1 MAIMALDHN
10 VMSLRSWPHGT
21 ALDGERSAVDVTEWN
36 SRFAFCLRLAT
47 HACAPGFA
55 FLLGVGVVYFGRS
68 RARLGWGTGRMAGHF
83 FVRAGVL
90 TGITVGLGVL
100 VSVGRVW
107 FLNIVLFALA
117 VDYLAAGWLWMVLG
131 GVERRVALG
140 LLKTGSTLREE
151 DDPEEPLL
159 GSRRE
164 EGDIAPDRAIMR
176 AADVAWHVQNAV
188 LLGLAVV
195 AIWWNVWLSPTGG
208 WCGVP
213 PSWEPPAT
221 VWFRIWFYSVQTPRI
236 ISEFPP
242 LAWLSFALLGLL
254 YGRVVLARQWSARAI
269 NLGTAVAGLGFLLAF
284 ILTRV
289 LRIGNLSEGCLH
301 MPEHTQNPSA
311 NPYLASVP
319 SFFYLVKYP
328 PDVAFWS
335 FTMAV
340 NLIAL
345 ALLGTVPARV
355 ATSVFR
361 VLLVYGTSALFFYL
375 AHIFLL
381 QLLGAGWIAVMGHPV
396 GFQDP
401 FTGREAI
408 GVDKIWTFVANW
420 ALALAIL
427 YPVCRWYGEFK
438 RTKGPDSLWRFF

>member
-1 MAIMALDHN
+1 MGRH
-10 VMSLRSWPHGT
+10 
-21 ALDGERSAVDVTEWN
+21 
-36 SRFAFCLRLAT
+36 
-47 HACAPGFA
+47 
-55 FLLGVGVVYFGRS
+55 FL
-68 RARLGWGTGRMAGHF
+68 
-83 FVRAGVL
+83 VRAAVL
-90 TGITVGLGVL
+90 TGITVALGVIFSL
-100 VSVGRVW
+100 GRIW

-117 VDYLAAGWLWMVLG
+117 VDYLLAGWLWMLLG
-131 GVERRVALG
+131 GVEKRVALG
-140 LLKTGSTLREE
+140 LLKTGGTVRES

-159 GSRRE
+159 GSWRE
-164 EGDIAPDRAIMR
+164 NIAPDRAIMR
-176 AADVAWHVQNAV
+176 AADVAWHLQNAV

-213 PSWEPPAT
+213 PRWEPPT
-221 VWFRIWFYSVQTPRI
+221 STWFRIWFYSVQTPRI

-242 LAWLSFALLGLL
+242 LAWLSFTLLGLL

-269 NLGTAVAGLGFLLAF
+269 NLGTAMAGLGFLMVF
-284 ILTRV
+284 VSTRV
-289 LRIGNLSEGCLH
+289 LRVGNLSEGCLH
-301 MPEHTQNPSA
+301 MPEHTQQNPSSSAA

-340 NLIAL
+340 NFFAL
-345 ALLGTVPARV
+345 ALLGTVPARI

-361 VLLVYGTSALFFYL
+361 ILLVYGTSALFFYL
-375 AHIFLL
+375 THIFLL
-381 QLLGAGWIAVMGHPV
+381 QLLGLGWIALMGHPV

-401 FTGREAI
+401 FTGGEAI
-408 GVDKIWTFVANW
+408 GVDKIWVFVANW

-427 YPVCRWYGEFK
+427 YPACRWYGEFK
-438 RTKGPDSLWRFF
+438 RSKGPDSLWRFF